1 VDPTILV
8 AIALLAVPAI
18 LVLAV
23 LSLIGTVAAGF
34 AAGALTGGQL
44 HRPS

>member
-8 AIALLAVPAI
+8 AIAILAVPAI
-18 LVLAV
+18 LVLSIF
-23 LSLIGTVAAGF
+23 SLIGTVAAGF
-34 AAGALTGGQL
+34 AASALTGGPL